1 MIGDVLNN
9 VVSQVSTVLGDSR
22 VMTAVA
28 VFGGIYALN
37 MLGDDS
43 YKIGGTAEL
52 FLDKED

>member
-9 VVSQVSTVLGDSR
+9 MISQVSTVLSDTR
-22 VMTAVA
+22 VMAAIA